1 MGTPKNPEEYN
12 NHILNDIIIDFKPK
26 PKYDKYLN
34 KQYGELIV
42 KKYVGKDK
50 YNFPYFWCECSCGAK
65 KICGLYPL
73 KRGVV
78 TSCGHIQR
86 KNTSDA
92 SKSHGLSR
100 SRIYKI
106 YHNMISRCYSETDH
120 QYYCYGGRGITVCNE
135 WLNKENGFM
144 NFYTWAMD
152 NGYKEGLSIDR
163 KDVNKEYSPDNCRW
177 STDLEQARNKTVTV
191 WLTYAGYTFPI
202 VVWAEIIKIAAG
214 TLKYRL
220 NHGWTTE
227 EILRTPLNQRRG
239 NGYLCWN
246 VTPEY
251 LKYNKANLIKPN

>member
-1 MGTPKNPEEYN
+1 
-12 NHILNDIIIDFKPK
+12 
-26 PKYDKYLN
+26 
-34 KQYGELIV
+34 
-42 KKYVGKDK
+42 
-50 YNFPYFWCECSCGAK
+50 
-65 KICGLYPL
+65 
-73 KRGVV
+73 
-78 TSCGHIQR
+78 
-86 KNTSDA
+86 
-92 SKSHGLSR
+92 
-100 SRIYKI
+100 
-106 YHNMISRCYSETDH
+106 MISRCYSETDH

-135 WLNKENGFM
+135 WLNKENGLM
-144 NFYTWAMD
+144 NFYTWSMA

-163 KDVNKEYSPDNCRW
+163 KDVNKEYSPDNCKW